1 METTAKKVRNF
12 WDPVDINRD
21 IQHVRGRQ
29 RREKR
34 ILRLL
39 DGIGFS
45 WRVYA
50 VAFLGFLASSWS
62 LIAMGVVSPALY
74 YVYSPVNRMSG
85 SDVVQILDLVTLT
98 ATVLGMLLFGH
109 LADLFGR
116 SALYGFEL
124 LIVLTA
130 IGGAAFSSEGYMF
143 GARTSSAIATT
154 GNDLPYISSMDIYA
168 SLAWWR
174 FALGF
179 GIGAEYPMSA
189 VIAAE
194 FSSTE
199 GRGSLLA
206 AVFFA
211 QAVGRLLAYGL
222 GLGVLHGLWN
232 GVSVPE
238 TGEAHVVMD
247 KLWRLVLGL
256 AGIPAIFAIV
266 LRLLIPETPRFYSAV
281 KRDLMKAREAVMKVG
296 SRSPNLTGDLE
307 SVTSDVEESEPQ
319 DVAPWRSRAYAYF
332 FGTTQ
337 GWKPLLS
344 ISLQWLLL
352 DIVFYGT
359 GFDSPGTL
367 AALWMDKPINGT
379 LEEYKQE
386 YPGFDVWKEDYGSP
400 GADIFHTTHNN
411 LVRTLQLSS
420 VAAVAGSLAV
430 IPLVNYVSRKTHFVW
445 TTGILTILFAV
456 TAVTVSQTYGTS
468 SHVVSMV
475 FYALTQFM
483 FNLGPNTLTFI
494 LAAEAFPTEFRGTCY
509 GIAAAVGKV
518 GAIIVRPITEEV
530 GKSKDSIV
538 ALLSAFAGVLL
549 LMTLLAWF
557 EPWGIGIPRVQ
568 EPRERGTGGGLRST
582 RLANLSL
589 EEAAPW
595 PVLDESDSVS
605 GHDDD
610 AHFHDETE
618 RPQEKGG
625 DSTPS
630 GGVANRVMSES
641 SIDMEPSF
649 QLTDPRW
656 TMDR

>member
-1 METTAKKVRNF
+1 METTARKVKNF

-29 RREKR
+29 RREQR

-39 DGIGFS
+39 DRIGFS

-62 LIAMGVVSPALY
+62 LIAVGVVSPALY
-74 YVYSPVNRMSG
+74 YVYPPSISMAG
-85 SDVVQILDLVTLT
+85 DVVQILDLVTLT

-130 IGGAAFSSEGYMF
+130 IGGAAFSSAGYMF
-143 GARTSSAIATT
+143 GNTDTY
-154 GNDLPYISSMDIYA
+154 DSSMNIYA
-168 SLAWWR
+168 SLTWWR

-206 AVFFA
+206 AVFLA
-211 QAVGRLLAYGL
+211 QAIGRLLAYGL

-232 GVSVPE
+232 TGAVPE
-238 TGEAHVVMD
+238 SPQEHMVMD
-247 KLWRLVLGL
+247 TFWRLVLGL

-281 KRDLMKAREAVMKVG
+281 KRDLMKAREAVLKVG
-296 SRSPNLTGDLE
+296 SRSPSLTGDLE
-307 SVTSDVEESEPQ
+307 SVNSDVEESEPQ
-319 DVAPWRSRAYAYF
+319 ELSPWRSRAYAYF

-352 DIVFYGT
+352 DVVFYGT

-367 AALWMDKPINGT
+367 AALWLDRPLDRAMEN
-379 LEEYKQE
+379 YKKDFK
-386 YPGFDVWKEDYGSP
+386 GFSIWKEDYGFP
-400 GADIFHTTHNN
+400 EANIFETTENN
-411 LVRTLQLSS
+411 LVRTLELSS
-420 VAAVAGSLAV
+420 VAAVVGSIV
-430 IPLVNYVSRKTHFVW
+430 MIPLVNYVSRKTHFVW

-456 TAVTVSQTYGTS
+456 TAVTVSQTYGKP
-468 SHVVSMV
+468 SHFASMV

-509 GIAAAVGKV
+509 GIAAASGKV
-518 GAIIVRPITEEV
+518 GAIIVRPITGAV
-530 GKSKDSIV
+530 GKSQGSIV
-538 ALLSAFAGVLL
+538 ALLSAFTGVLL

-568 EPRERGTGGGLRST
+568 EPRKKESGGGLIPT
-582 RLANLSL
+582 RLVNLSL

-595 PVLDESDSVS
+595 PALEESDSIS
-605 GHDDD
+605 GHEDPH
-610 AHFHDETE
+610 ANNESE
-618 RPQEKGG
+618 PPREKAGAG
-625 DSTPS
+625 TAA
-630 GGVANRVMSES
+630 GTLANPAMRES
-641 SIDMEPSF
+641 NMDMDPSF
-649 QLTDPRW
+649 QLSDPRW
-656 TMDR
+656 TIDG

>member
-1 METTAKKVRNF
+1 METTAKKVRTF

-21 IQHVRGRQ
+21 IQHVRDRK
-29 RREKR
+29 RREDR

-39 DGIGFS
+39 DRIGFS

-74 YVYSPVNRMSG
+74 YVYSPEGRMTG
-85 SDVVQILDLVTLT
+85 DVIQILDLVTLT

-130 IGGAAFSSEGYMF
+130 IGGAAFSSEGYM
-143 GARTSSAIATT
+143 I
-154 GNDLPYISSMDIYA
+154 GNPNAYSRSMDIYA
-168 SLAWWR
+168 SLTWWR

-206 AVFFA
+206 AVFLA
-211 QAVGRLLAYGL
+211 QAIGRLLAYGL
-222 GLGVLHGLWN
+222 GLGVLRGLWN
-232 GVSVPE
+232 GVSGVAQE
-238 TGEAHVVMD
+238 HVVMD

-281 KRDLMKAREAVMKVG
+281 KRDLMKAREAVLRVG
-296 SRSPNLTGDLE
+296 SRSPSLTSGDLE
-307 SVTSDVEESEPQ
+307 SWNSEVDESEPQ
-319 DVAPWRSRAYAYF
+319 EVAPWRSRAYSYF

-359 GFDSPGTL
+359 GLDSPGTL
-367 AALWMDKPINGT
+367 AALWLSKPIDPSID
-379 LEEYKQE
+379 YKSI
-386 YPGFDVWKEDYGSP
+386 PGFGFWKEDYGFP
-400 GADIFHTTHNN
+400 FATIFETMEHN
-411 LVRTLQLSS
+411 LIRTLELSS
-420 VAAVAGSLAV
+420 IAAVVGSLAM

-456 TAVTVSQTYGTS
+456 TAVTVSQTYGTPA
-468 SHVVSMV
+468 HLAGMV

-509 GIAAAVGKV
+509 GIAAASGKL
-518 GAIIVRPITEEV
+518 GAIIVRPITGEV

-538 ALLSAFAGVLL
+538 ALLSAFSGVLL

-568 EPRERGTGGGLRST
+568 EPRKKSAGGLVPT
-582 RLANLSL
+582 RLMNLSL

-595 PVLDESDSVS
+595 PALDESDSVS
-605 GHDDD
+605 GHDDT
-610 AHFHDETE
+610 HTNNETD
-618 RPQEKGG
+618 RPGEKAVA
-625 DSTPS
+625 STALGPHT
-630 GGVANRVMSES
+630 NM
-641 SIDMEPSF
+641 DMDPSF
-649 QLTDPRW
+649 QLSDPRW
-656 TMDR
+656 TIDD

>member
-12 WDPVDINRD
+12 WDPIDINRD

-29 RREKR
+29 RREQR

-74 YVYSPVNRMSG
+74 YVYSPEGRMAV
-85 SDVVQILDLVTLT
+85 DVAQVLDLVTLI

-116 SALYGFEL
+116 SSLYGFEL

-143 GARTSSAIATT
+143 GARASSSVSVSGSET
-154 GNDLPYISSMDIYA
+154 PYSSSMDIYA

-199 GRGSLLA
+199 GRGTLLA

-211 QAVGRLLAYGL
+211 QAIGRLLAYGL

-238 TGEAHVVMD
+238 LGEAHVVMD
-247 KLWRLVLGL
+247 TLWRLVLGL
-256 AGIPAIFAIV
+256 AGIPAIFAII

-296 SRSPNLTGDLE
+296 SRSPSLTGDLE
-307 SVTSDVEESEPQ
+307 SVNSDVEESEPQ
-319 DVAPWRSRAYAYF
+319 EMTSWRSRAYAYF
-332 FGTTQ
+332 FGATQ

-367 AALWMDKPINGT
+367 AALWLDKPVEGT
-379 LEEYKQE
+379 LDDYKKA

-400 GADIFHTTHNN
+400 NADIFQTMNNN
-411 LVRTLQLSS
+411 LVRSLQLSS

-445 TTGILTILFAV
+445 TTGILAVLFAV
-456 TAVTVSQTYGTS
+456 IAVTVSQTYGKP

-509 GIAAAVGKV
+509 GIAAAAGKV
-518 GAIIVRPITEEV
+518 GAIIVRPITETA
-530 GKSKDSIV
+530 GKGQTSIV

-568 EPRERGTGGGLRST
+568 EAREKDTGGLIPA

-595 PVLDESDSVS
+595 PLLDESDSVS
-605 GHDDD
+605 GPDD
-610 AHFHDETE
+610 AHSHNEPE
-618 RPQEKGG
+618 RLREKVG
-625 DSTPS
+625 DSTPA
-630 GGVANRVMSES
+630 GGVANGAISGSNMD
-641 SIDMEPSF
+641 IEPPLRLS
-649 QLTDPRW
+649 DPQWMVNR
-656 TMDR
+656 